1 MIGAVSNCE
10 YPTSCKVSSMLHYK
24 LIHFIRMS
32 RIEEEKRV
40 VEQMIRLYCRKCEGH
55 DELCPS
61 CKELLDYAHSRLE
74 RCRYGEHKPT
84 CKKCPVHCYRPNM
97 KERIRMVMRW
107 SGPRMIIYHPIAAIQ
122 HLIREIIARRKD
134 CWTWWMPSYSLP
146 PRKAIIVYARGIPL
160 KQLSCMPVGLTSIEK
175 SNANLPSF
183 ARKQKF

>member
-1 MIGAVSNCE
+1 
-10 YPTSCKVSSMLHYK
+10 
-24 LIHFIRMS
+24 MS

-74 RCRYGEHKPT
+74 RCRYGEQKPT
-84 CKKCPVHCYRPNM
+84 CKKCPVHCYRPDM

-134 CWTWWMPSYSLP
+134 CWMWWLPSFLYPPPKSNYRVCPWHFSKAVSVCYKTWFKQKSFRLYKNCRNWVTIRTIAYC
-146 PRKAIIVYARGIPL
+146 KVCKKCCIFAAIIVA
-160 KQLSCMPVGLTSIEK
+160 S
-175 SNANLPSF
+175 
-183 ARKQKF
+183 